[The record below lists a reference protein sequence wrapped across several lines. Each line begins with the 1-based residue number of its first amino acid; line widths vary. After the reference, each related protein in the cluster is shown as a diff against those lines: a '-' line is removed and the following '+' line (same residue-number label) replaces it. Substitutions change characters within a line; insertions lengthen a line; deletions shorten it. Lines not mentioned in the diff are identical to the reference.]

1 VPRYTSGQVISG
13 NLHEHPAVRAWSR
26 LRSAHVEA
34 SAVHVLK
41 EWLQPPIG
49 KSSVY
54 RLTGAGPGGSAVV
67 AKRCLADTARVERT
81 IYEQILPRLPV
92 SHLAYY
98 GFLEE
103 PGGEFCWL
111 FLEDASGE
119 AYSPHSAEHRLAIGR
134 WLGRMHATAQGIDAA
149 AALPDRG
156 PNHYRKHMRSAWR
169 TIHDNLANPALTARD
184 RDVLVGIIVLYM
196 QLESDWHQVEA
207 LCRTMPSTLV
217 HGDFVGKNIRLQ
229 KDGQGLT
236 VLAFDWE
243 WAGWGTPI
251 VDLAQTTAN
260 PDVHAYWTTV
270 HEAWPAVELDTIERL
285 AIVGTILRLL
295 ASIDWVAGGLASWW
309 VWRTVEYLSTYK
321 SRLSR
326 MVGALDWSM

>member
-1 VPRYTSGQVISG
+1 MPRYVSGQVISG
-13 NLHEHPAVRAWSR
+13 NLHEHPAVRAWSK
-26 LRSAHVEA
+26 LGPMHAEPTT
-34 SAVHVLK
+34 VHVLK
-41 EWLQPPIG
+41 ERPQPMRG
-49 KSSVY
+49 NSAVY
-54 RLTGAGPGGSAVV
+54 RLVGAGPGGSTVV
-67 AKRCLADTARVERT
+67 AKRCRAVTAQVERT

-92 SHLAYY
+92 SHLDYY

-103 PGGEFCWL
+103 PGDDVCWL
-111 FLEDASGE
+111 FLENARGE
-119 AYSPHSAEHRLAIGR
+119 AYSPHAKEHRLAAGR
-134 WLGRMHATAQGIDAA
+134 WLGRVHATAQGIDAA

-156 PNHYRKHMRSAWR
+156 LDHYRRHMRSAWH
-169 TIHDNLANPALTARD
+169 TIQDNLANPALTARD

-196 QLESDWHQVEA
+196 QLESNWHQVEA

-217 HGDFVGKNIRLQ
+217 HGDFSGKNIRLQ

-243 WAGWGTPI
+243 WAGWGTPV

-285 AIVGTILRLL
+285 AIVGTIFQLL
-295 ASIDWVAGGLASWW
+295 ASIDWVASGLASWS
-309 VWRTVEYLSTYK
+309 VRRPMQYLSIYK

-326 MVGALDWSM
+326 AAGAVKRST